1 MIGVSRRYLQRYN
14 LRYPP
19 TSSRLSN
26 SNISNYQVIGA
37 AQYHTL
43 LSSTQQQLQ
52 VCKSSGFTI
61 PTSNSSSNN
70 NVRYFTSIFRSSMI
84 NNHLSDTQRHQQPPD
99 NNYNPPPP
107 YETPNS
113 ERRYRRQYEDTT
125 RRGSLSPTN
134 TTNRGS
140 RTNSNRGRQKIQNVR
155 LIQESAAIETI
166 QLFKD
171 GYNDFISSQSTS
183 GDSNDT
189 TGDTNDST
197 SDSISNNNLGKSNIN
212 DNSYPWNNATSL
224 LGAEQTLEYYA
235 RCNKTKKHLPIED
248 VESSLSLFKILHSL
262 HHTNNS
268 SNNNN
273 SNRKLILTN
282 GMYSHIID
290 ILSKSKSIQHVELAN
305 TLLQQFIGLYISNVI
320 QNMDVNVLLGM
331 IDDNDGND
339 DEEES
344 FSPSEDEKGTVV
356 TQVTTDLSN
365 QHDLSNSPNRIKW
378 NYQDHHEFPNQVRI
392 TGVMRGYAQTC
403 TNPIKAEELLNIMI
417 ELSNSYGTNKDQ
429 GQDGVGGRAV
439 NEKEQRRNIFQ
450 PNEFTYATVIDAYS
464 RIHDGCNAERIL
476 QLMKQQNK
484 LPNVVAYNTAITAW
498 SRCTKDGSR
507 LDIKDVNKSRE
518 AADNAQRLLREM
530 WIEHDKLQ
538 IDEERIS
545 KFPSR
550 LLPDVISY
558 SSVISAYA
566 TCFDQPYGMKRAHEL
581 VIELEGL
588 AKQEYINNQGGDG
601 DGDGTNGTNGNNW
614 QQRRSM
620 NNRIGRNQNG
630 FQPNTM
636 VYNTLLQVY
645 AEEGDASTAE
655 QILQS
660 MMTLHSQSIQQTS
673 EGSGPSGPFRFI
685 KPNVRTFN
693 VVLNAWA
700 KSDDRAQ
707 AGVRA
712 MKLLDC
718 MMNDEIVE
726 PDVVSYNTALNAWSS
741 SASVD
746 PASLLYETQ
755 KESEGDQIKPIVGE
769 DAAYE
774 ALKLLDKIE
783 GQYIRQSQAN
793 SDDEIHVDKPSFD
806 KERYKK
812 LDKNAKARSR
822 PYNIRISY
830 STTIAAFANAT
841 QHSKDNGTALAEQ
854 AEGILN
860 RMIDKLDIEPD
871 AYGMNG
877 VILAWARSSGGMKAA
892 EHAESLFRSMK
903 IPPTIVSWSS
913 VVNAYALADGAHKA
927 EALLQEMEENGTES
941 SRGRFTP
948 TTVLCNNVLH
958 SWGKSSDS
966 DASRNAEKLLERM
979 ESTTLP
985 RPDVISYRIV
995 LTALEH
1001 CLDNDKAERAKS
1013 VHDRFIASLD
1023 NSPVKVDPRE
1033 IQNSYNSV
1041 LTACAYTPA
1050 DAGEEHRSKA
1060 GNILVGCLRD
1070 MNQFPWSIYDNDE
1083 NRSSIVG
1090 PNQETYALFMQGC
1103 SHLYDSESVERNE
1116 FMKAAFRECCKQGL
1130 LNEIIWNKFSTAM
1143 GQEMIKEF
1151 IQELLPGSSQHFLHY
1166 EDLPKEWSSGVS
1178 TGLN

>member
-1 MIGVSRRYLQRYN
+1 MMFVVSRRCLQRFN
-14 LRYPP
+14 LRYP
-19 TSSRLSN
+19 TSSRHCL
-26 SNISNYQVIGA
+26 SNISNYHGSIGA
-37 AQYHTL
+37 APYHTL
-43 LSSTQQQLQ
+43 SSLSSAQHLLQ
-52 VCKSSGFTI
+52 SSVCRSSVYTI
-61 PTSNSSSNN
+61 PNNNNSGNN
-70 NVRYFTSIFRSSMI
+70 NVRYFTSIFRNSMI
-84 NNHLSDTQRHQQPPD
+84 NNHLSDTQRQQPPPD
-99 NNYNPPPP
+99 KYPTSSSYEAPP
-107 YETPNS
+107 TN
-113 ERRYRRQYEDTT
+113 ERRHRRQYEDTT
-125 RRGSLSPTN
+125 RRGSLSPN

-140 RTNSNRGRQKIQNVR
+140 TRTNSNKNNRGRQKIQNVR

-166 QLFKD
+166 QLFRD
-171 GYNDFISSQSTS
+171 AYDDFISSQSTAENY
-183 GDSNDT
+183 GDDR
-189 TGDTNDST
+189 
-197 SDSISNNNLGKSNIN
+197 LSNIN
-212 DNSYPWNNATSL
+212 DKSYPWNNATSL

-235 RCNKTKKHLPIED
+235 RCNKSKKHLPKDD
-248 VESSLSLFKILHSL
+248 VHSALGLFKILHSL
-262 HHTNNS
+262 HHTNPG
-268 SNNNN
+268 NN

-290 ILSKSKSIQHVELAN
+290 ILSKSKLIHHVELAN

-331 IDDNDGND
+331 IGTDDDN
-339 DEEES
+339 ES
-344 FSPSEDEKGTVV
+344 VAESSSASEGKEGTVTPV
-356 TQVTTDLSN
+356 KTK
-365 QHDLSNSPNRIKW
+365 HDLSNSPDRIKW
-378 NYQDHHEFPNQVRI
+378 NYQDHFEFPNQVRI

-417 ELSNSYGTNKDQ
+417 ELSNNYGNNRDQ
-429 GQDGVGGRAV
+429 GQDGVVVSGRAV

-464 RIHDGCNAERIL
+464 RIHDGHNAERIL
-476 QLMKQQNK
+476 QLMKQQHK
-484 LPNVVAYNTAITAW
+484 PNVVAYNTAITAW
-498 SRCTKDGSR
+498 SRCTKDGSK
-507 LDIKDVNKSRE
+507 LDIKDVTKSRE
-518 AADNAQRLLREM
+518 SADNAERLLREM

-545 KFPSR
+545 RFPSQ

-601 DGDGTNGTNGNNW
+601 TNGNSSNNW

-645 AEEGDASTAE
+645 AGEGNASTAE

-660 MMTLHSQSIQQTS
+660 MMTLHSQSIQTN
-673 EGSGPSGPFRFI
+673 ENGGGSGPSGPFRFI

-700 KSDDRAQ
+700 KNDDKAQ

-746 PASLLYETQ
+746 PASLPAEVQ
-755 KESEGDQIKPIVGE
+755 EEGTIKPIVGE

-774 ALKLLDKIE
+774 ALKLLDTIE
-783 GQYIRQSQAN
+783 EQYIHQLQAN

-830 STTIAAFANAT
+830 STIIAAFANAA
-841 QHSKDNGTALAEQ
+841 QHSKDNGVALAEQ

-941 SRGRFTP
+941 SRGRIVP

-979 ESTTLP
+979 ENTTLP

-1001 CLDNDKAERAKS
+1001 CLDHDKAERAKS
-1013 VHDRFIASLD
+1013 VHERFIASLD

-1033 IQNSYNSV
+1033 IQNAYNSV

-1070 MNQFPWSIYDNDE
+1070 MNQFPWSKYDE
-1083 NRSSIVG
+1083 ESIVG

-1130 LNEIIWNKFSTAM
+1130 LNEIIWNKFSMAM
-1143 GQEMIKEF
+1143 GQEMTKEF
-1151 IQELLPGSSQHFLHY
+1151 IQETLPGSSQYFLDY
-1166 EDLPKEWSSGVS
+1166 EDLPREWSSGK
-1178 TGLN
+1178 GLD

>member
-1 MIGVSRRYLQRYN
+1 MMQ
-14 LRYPP
+14 
-19 TSSRLSN
+19 
-26 SNISNYQVIGA
+26 
-37 AQYHTL
+37 
-43 LSSTQQQLQ
+43 
-52 VCKSSGFTI
+52 
-61 PTSNSSSNN
+61 
-70 NVRYFTSIFRSSMI
+70 
-84 NNHLSDTQRHQQPPD
+84 NHLSDTQHLQTD
-99 NNYNPPPP
+99 NNYNPPPSS
-107 YETPNS
+107 YEAPTN

-125 RRGSLSPTN
+125 RRGSLSPN
-134 TTNRGS
+134 TRS
-140 RTNSNRGRQKIQNVR
+140 RTKNTKNNRGRKKIQNVR
-155 LIQESAAIETI
+155 LIQKSAAIEAI

-171 GYNDFISSQSTS
+171 GYDEFISSQSSSSSQPTA
-183 GDSNDT
+183 G
-189 TGDTNDST
+189 
-197 SDSISNNNLGKSNIN
+197 DSISNVSNNISNIN
-212 DNSYPWNNATSL
+212 DNSYPWNNPTSL
-224 LGAEQTLEYYA
+224 LGAEQSLEYYA
-235 RCNKTKKHLPIED
+235 RCNKSKKHLPLDD
-248 VESSLSLFKILHSL
+248 VDNALGLFKILHSL
-262 HHTNNS
+262 HHTNNPSDFLNNNSNNS
-268 SNNNN
+268 SNR

-290 ILSKSKSIQHVELAN
+290 ILSKSKSIQHVELAD

-331 IDDNDGND
+331 IDTD
-339 DEEES
+339 DDS
-344 FSPSEDEKGTVV
+344 SSHSDINTADAVV
-356 TQVTTDLSN
+356 DQTN
-365 QHDLSNSPNRIKW
+365 QHNLSNSPNRIKW
-378 NYQDHHEFPNQVRI
+378 NYQDHFEFPNQVRI

-403 TNPIKAEELLNIMI
+403 TNPIKAEEFLNIMI
-417 ELSNSYGTNKDQ
+417 ELSNSYGNNKDQ
-429 GQDGVGGRAV
+429 GDDRVGGRTV

-464 RIHDGCNAERIL
+464 RIHDGTNAERIL
-476 QLMKQQNK
+476 QLMKVQNK
-484 LPNVVAYNTAITAW
+484 PNVVAYNTAITAW
-498 SRCTKDGSR
+498 SRCTKDGSK
-507 LDIKDVNKSRE
+507 LDIKDVTKSRE

-538 IDEERIS
+538 VDEERIS
-545 KFPSR
+545 RFPSR

-566 TCFDQPYGMKRAHEL
+566 TCFDQPYGMERAHEL

-601 DGDGTNGTNGNNW
+601 DGTNSNNW

-645 AEEGDASTAE
+645 AEEGNASTAE

-660 MMTLHSQSIQQTS
+660 MMTLHSQSIQTN
-673 EGSGPSGPFRFI
+673 ENGGGGGPSGPFRFI

-700 KSDDRAQ
+700 KNDDRAQ

-718 MMNDEIVE
+718 MMDDELVE
-726 PDVVSYNTALNAWSS
+726 PDVVSYNTVLNAWSS

-746 PASLLYETQ
+746 LASLPEVHP
-755 KESEGDQIKPIVGE
+755 EEGDSEESTIKPIVGE

-783 GQYIRQSQAN
+783 EQYIRQFQAN
-793 SDDEIHVDKPSFD
+793 SDDEIYVDKPSFD

-830 STTIAAFANAT
+830 STTIAAFANAA
-841 QHSKDNGTALAEQ
+841 QHSKDNGIALAEQ

-927 EALLQEMEENGTES
+927 EALLQEMEENGIES
-941 SRGRFTP
+941 SRGRIVP

-979 ESTTLP
+979 EGTTLP

-1001 CLDNDKAERAKS
+1001 CLDHDKAERAKY

-1033 IQNSYNSV
+1033 IQNAYNSV

-1070 MNQFPWSIYDNDE
+1070 MNQFPWSKYDNDG
-1083 NRSSIVG
+1083 SSVVG

-1103 SHLYDSESVERNE
+1103 SHLFDSESVERNE

-1130 LNEIIWNKFSTAM
+1130 LNDIIWNKFSTAM
-1143 GQEMIKEF
+1143 GQEMIKDF
-1151 IQELLPGSSQHFLHY
+1151 IQEILPGSSQFFLNY
-1166 EDLPKEWSSGVS
+1166 EDLPREWSSGS
-1178 TGLN
+1178 RGLD

>member
-1 MIGVSRRYLQRYN
+1 MMFGVSRRCLQRYN
-14 LRYPP
+14 NHRYP
-19 TSSRLSN
+19 TSYRFHL
-26 SNISNYQVIGA
+26 SNISNYQGIIGV

-43 LSSTQQQLQ
+43 LSSTQHLP
-52 VCKSSGFTI
+52 VCRSETI
-61 PTSNSSSNN
+61 PTNRSSNDDN
-70 NVRYFTSIFRSSMI
+70 NVRYFTSIFRNSMMQ
-84 NNHLSDTQRHQQPPD
+84 NHLSDTQQQQPDD
-99 NNYNPPPP
+99 NNYNQSSP
-107 YETPNS
+107 YEAPPNN
-113 ERRYRRQYEDTT
+113 ERRCRRQYEDTT
-125 RRGSLSPTN
+125 RRGSLSPNTN
-134 TTNRGS
+134 SSSKKKNRGS
-140 RTNSNRGRQKIQNVR
+140 RQKIQNVR
-155 LIQESAAIETI
+155 LIQESAATKTI
-166 QLFKD
+166 QLFRN
-171 GYNDFISSQSTS
+171 GYDDFISSQSTS
-183 GDSNDT
+183 QSTAVDNNEDT
-189 TGDTNDST
+189 I
-197 SDSISNNNLGKSNIN
+197 DSISNSSNNISNIN
-212 DNSYPWNNATSL
+212 DNSYPWNNPTSL

-235 RCNKTKKHLPIED
+235 RCNKSKKYLPIED
-248 VESSLSLFKILHSL
+248 VHSALVLFKILHSI
-262 HHTNNS
+262 HNNNS
-268 SNNNN
+268 SNNSNNNNNN

-290 ILSKSKSIQHVELAN
+290 ILSKSKSIQHVELAD

-331 IDDNDGND
+331 IDADDSSSHSDNTI
-339 DEEES
+339 
-344 FSPSEDEKGTVV
+344 EDAVV
-356 TQVTTDLSN
+356 DQTD

-378 NYQDHHEFPNQVRI
+378 NYSDHFEFPNQVRI

-417 ELSNSYGTNKDQ
+417 ELSNSYGANKEQ
-429 GQDGVGGRAV
+429 GQDGGVGGRVSSSGRTV

-464 RIHDGCNAERIL
+464 RIHDGHNAERIL
-476 QLMKQQNK
+476 QLMKQQHK
-484 LPNVVAYNTAITAW
+484 PNVVAYNTAITAW

-507 LDIKDVNKSRE
+507 LDIKDVVKSRE

-538 IDEERIS
+538 IDEERMS
-545 KFPSR
+545 RFPSR

-588 AKQEYINNQGGDG
+588 AKQEYINNQGGDS

-660 MMTLHSQSIQQTS
+660 MMTLHSQSIQIN
-673 EGSGPSGPFRFI
+673 ENGSGGGPSGPFRFI

-700 KSDDRAQ
+700 KNDDRAQ

-726 PDVVSYNTALNAWSS
+726 PDVVSYNTVLNAWSS

-746 PASLLYETQ
+746 PASMPEVQ
-755 KESEGDQIKPIVGE
+755 EEGDSEEGTIKPIVGE

-783 GQYIRQSQAN
+783 EQYIHQFQAN

-830 STTIAAFANAT
+830 STTIAAFANAA
-841 QHSKDNGTALAEQ
+841 QHSKDNGVALAEQ

-860 RMIDKLDIEPD
+860 RMINKLDIEPD

-927 EALLQEMEENGTES
+927 ESLLQEMEENGTES
-941 SRGRFTP
+941 SRGRIVP

-1001 CLDNDKAERAKS
+1001 CLDHDKAERAKS
-1013 VHDRFIASLD
+1013 VHDRFIALLD

-1033 IQNSYNSV
+1033 IQNAYNSV

-1070 MNQFPWSIYDNDE
+1070 MNQFPWSSYDNDGI
-1083 NRSSIVG
+1083 NSSIVG

-1103 SHLYDSESVERNE
+1103 SHLYDSESVERIE

-1151 IQELLPGSSQHFLHY
+1151 IQELLPSSSHAFLNY
-1166 EDLPKEWSSGVS
+1166 EDLPVAWSSGGGRDS
-1178 TGLN
+1178 D